1 MAKVLDNMAKARTRL
16 LLNHPFFASLIMS
29 SPYVM
34 TRDVPTA
41 ATDGKKLYFNPD
53 FMDGLSI
60 EENMGVQCHE
70 VLHDALLHVMRLH
83 GRNRFIWNVACDYT
97 INKIVLDAGL
107 QLPKGCLIDRE
118 MGQNSA
124 DVNYELLMQKL
135 EDERK
140 KREKEKGDKGDKDG
154 QPGGQ
159 PGNGDGEPNDE
170 QGQGGGGLESP
181 DSSEKYG
188 SIKPDIIGQ
197 DMREPEGNENPADRA
212 KREQEIRQR
221 VAQAA
226 NMARMAGKMPGSL
239 ERFINEVLNPQV
251 PWQDYLREYMT
262 KVTKCD
268 ESWAKRNRRFRSI
281 YMPTRHSERMGE
293 ITVIGDTSGSIGHI
307 ELNKVGAEIRGIADD
322 CNPERVRVIWADTR
336 VASEQVFEDGEPL
349 LFEPTGGGGT
359 DMRVPL
365 EHVEQYNPEVVV
377 LITDGYTPW
386 PKEEPPYPLIVV
398 CTTNAECPI
407 GQVVRIK

>member
-1 MAKVLDNMAKARTRL
+1 MAKQLDNMAKARTRL
-16 LLNHPFFASLIMS
+16 LIQQPFFASLIMS

-53 FMDGLSI
+53 FMDSLSI

-107 QLPKGCLIDRE
+107 KLPEGCLIDKE
-118 MGQNSA
+118 LGKNSA
-124 DVNYELLMQKL
+124 DVNYDLLMQKV

-140 KREKEKGDKGDKDG
+140 KRGKQDGDQDG
-154 QPGGQ
+154 
-159 PGNGDGEPNDE
+159 GNVPNPYA
-170 QGQGGGGLESP
+170 QGQDGGNSVSDPSQSG
-181 DSSEKYG
+181 KYG

-197 DMREPEGNENPADRA
+197 DMKEPEGNENPAERA
-212 KREQEIRQR
+212 KREQDIRQR

-226 NMARMAGKMPGSL
+226 NIARMAGKMPGSL

-262 KVTKCD
+262 KVTKAD
-268 ESWAKRNRRFRSI
+268 ESWNKRNRRFSDV
-281 YMPTRHSERMGE
+281 YLPTRHSERMGE
-293 ITVIGDTSGSIGHI
+293 IAVIGDTSGSIGHH

-322 CNPERVRVIWADTR
+322 CNPERVRVIWADTK
-336 VASEQVFEDGEPL
+336 VASEQVFEDGEAL
-349 LFEPTGGGGT
+349 LFQPTGGGGT

-365 EHVEQYNPEVVV
+365 DHVEQYNPEVVV

-386 PKEEPPYPLIVV
+386 PTEEPPYPLIVV
-398 CTTNAECPI
+398 CTTNAPVPI

>member
-1 MAKVLDNMAKARTRL
+1 MAKLDNMAKARTRL

-34 TRDVPTA
+34 TTDVPTA

-53 FMDGLSI
+53 FMDSLTL

-70 VLHDALLHVMRLH
+70 VLHDALLHVMRLW
-83 GRNRFIWNVACDYT
+83 GRDRFIWNVACDYT

-107 QLPKGCLIDRE
+107 KLPKGCLIDDV
-118 MGQNSA
+118 MGKNSA
-124 DVNYELLMQKL
+124 DVNYEILMKKV

-140 KREKEKGDKGDKDG
+140 KRKERGDKGDG
-154 QPGGQ
+154 QPK
-159 PGNGDGEPNDE
+159 PGDQ
-170 QGQGGGGLESP
+170 QGQGDPQDGQGGNVPSP
-181 DSSEKYG
+181 GG
-188 SIKPDIIGQ
+188 SVTDPSQKHPGIKPDILGQ
-197 DMREPEGNENPADRA
+197 DMKEPEGNENPADRA

-226 NMARMAGKMPGSL
+226 NMARMAGKLPGSL

-262 KVTKCD
+262 KVTKAD
-268 ESWAKRNRRFRSI
+268 ESWAKRNRRFSDV
-281 YMPTRHSERMGE
+281 YLPTRHSERMGE
-293 ITVIGDTSGSIGHI
+293 IAVIGDTSGSIGAE

-322 CNPERVRVIWADTR
+322 CNPERIRVLWADTK
-336 VASEQVFEDGEPL
+336 VANEQVFEGGEAL
-349 LFEPTGGGGT
+349 LFQPGGGGGT

-365 EHVEQYNPEVVV
+365 AHVEQYEPEVVI

-398 CTTNAECPI
+398 CTTNAPVPV